1 MFSQIFIERPKLAI
15 VISVV
20 TVIAGLLCLFQA
32 PIAEYPEI
40 APPTVMVMAS
50 YTGAS
55 SQELS
60 DTVATVIE
68 EQCNGLENLLYFSS
82 TCSNTGLYLLEITF
96 APGSNTDINLVN
108 VQNAVRKADPLLPD
122 VVKRNGVR
130 QFKRN
135 GDILAFYNF
144 STDGSVMSLTELSN
158 FIRTNVRDP
167 LSRIPGISEVS
178 IMGERNYSMRI
189 WLDTQKMAAQGIS
202 NSDVSA
208 AIQSQ
213 NLQAAAGS
221 IGSEGSSDY
230 LQIKVTTLGRLN
242 ETEQFENI
250 IVRSK
255 ENGEL
260 VKIRDIGRV
269 ELGAESYSNGSRFN
283 GEESIGVMIYR
294 NSDANALEV
303 VASANALLQELKE
316 TQFPQGVDYQ
326 IGYDPT
332 EYIRITM
339 KEIFETLVLT
349 LILVIAITYLF
360 LQDWRATLVPAL
372 TIPVS
377 LIGTFIFLIP
387 LGFSINLLT
396 MFGLIL
402 VIGSLVDD
410 AIVVTENCMRLIEEE
425 GLSPKE
431 AASKSMK
438 QITGAVIAT
447 TLVIVA
453 IYVPVGFYGGMV
465 GTIYLQFSVT
475 MCISLCLSTINA
487 LTLSPALCALLLRKP
502 KQRKIFSLFNKFLS
516 GSCSGYMK
524 ISRFMVRYT
533 IIAIVI
539 FIGVIFM
546 NYHYLKTIPS
556 SFIPSEDK
564 GAIMG
569 MVELR
574 PGATLKETND
584 TLKKVEARLAAIPGV
599 KNCID
604 VYGYSFTS
612 GAGENCGTFIMTLD
626 DWKDRKTPETS
637 IDEIQKAMQMV
648 AASVP
653 EARINFFQPPA
664 IMGLGV
670 TGGVTFML
678 QANAGQ
684 TPLELYNTMNKMLIK
699 LNSMRG
705 KVRMA
710 FGNFETGTPELF
722 VDIDREKAEVLGVPL
737 KNIFATLGGNIASEY
752 VNDFTLNGYS
762 FKVKLQGAIN
772 RYYTFNIVPK
782 NGMQLPEDILKEAFN
797 SIEGVKVAD
806 IRKAD
811 NGHILLEVISSED
824 IMAENM
830 SKIKDLQLI
839 YGVGE
844 RYKLGD
850 IAADISGSYGGFAQ
864 NASRADANELL
875 QLLVPSKRGAMIPM
889 SSFATVRRT
898 SGSRTLTRFNQLL
911 SAKITVQAEPGV
923 SSNTIMKDI
932 ENIMQEKEFK
942 NGYQISWVDMSYQER
957 GNEGRIVQLLVLA
970 LIFGYLFLVGQYES
984 WTIPISVILSF
995 FFAMLGG
1002 FIGMK
1007 YSGLDFSIY
1016 AQLGIVMLIG
1026 LACKNAILMVEFS
1039 KQEREAGKS
1048 VEEAAQNGFSHRYR
1062 AVLMTAWSFVIGVFP
1077 MVIATGAGAGSR
1089 RAIGITT
1096 FYGMLLSTI
1105 IGIVFIPPLY
1115 AFFQRSREKIY
1126 AWFNRD
1132 KK

>member
-1 MFSQIFIERPKLAI
+1 M
-15 VISVV
+15 VISIV
-20 TVIAGLLCLFQA
+20 TVIAGSLCLFQA

-40 APPTVMVMAS
+40 APPTIMVMAN

-55 SQELS
+55 SQEVA

-82 TCSNTGLYLLEITF
+82 TSSNNGMYLLEITF
-96 APGSNTDINLVN
+96 ESGSDTDINLVN
-108 VQNAVRKADPLLPD
+108 VQNAVKRAEPLLPD

-130 QFKRN
+130 QFKRS

-144 STDGSVMSLTELSN
+144 STKDVNQYSLEKLSN

-167 LSRIPGISEVS
+167 LSRVPGISEVS

-189 WLDTQKMAAQGIS
+189 WLDTKKMAGLGIS
-202 NSDVSA
+202 TADVSNA
-208 AIQSQ
+208 VKAQ
-213 NLQAAAGS
+213 NVQAAAGS
-221 IGSEGSSDY
+221 IGTEGSSEY
-230 LQIKVTTLGRLN
+230 LQLKLTTLGRLDSVD
-242 ETEQFENI
+242 EFENI

-255 ENGEL
+255 ENGEQ
-260 VKIRDIGRV
+260 VKLKDIARV
-269 ELGAESYSNGSRFN
+269 ELGAESYTNGSQFN
-283 GEESIGVMIYR
+283 NSDSIGLIIYR

-303 VASANALLQELKE
+303 VDAANELLGELKK
-316 TQFPQGVDYQ
+316 QFPKGKDGEVLIDYQ

-339 KEIFETLVLT
+339 IEIFETLILT
-349 LILVIAITYLF
+349 LILVVAITYLF
-360 LQDWRATLVPAL
+360 LQDWRATLVPTL

-410 AIVVTENCMRLIEEE
+410 AIVVTENCMRIIEEE

-453 IYVPVGFYGGMV
+453 IYAPVGFYGGMV

-475 MCISLCLSTINA
+475 MCISLCLSTVNA

-502 KQRKIFSLFNKFLS
+502 KENRVFRGFNKLLA
-516 GSCSGYMK
+516 GSCSGYLK
-524 ISRFMVRYT
+524 LSQFMVRRT

-539 FIGVIFM
+539 FGAVIAF
-546 NYHYLKTIPS
+546 NCYYLKTIPS
-556 SFIPSEDK
+556 SFIPAEDK
-564 GAIMG
+564 GAVMG

-574 PGATLKETND
+574 PGATLTETRN
-584 TLKKVEARLAAIPGV
+584 TLVEVDKKLKDIPGV
-599 KNCID
+599 KNRIGI
-604 VYGYSFTS
+604 YGYSFTS
-612 GAGENCGTFIMTLD
+612 GAGENVGTFIVTLD
-626 DWKDRKTPETS
+626 DWEDRGTPETQ
-637 IDEIQKAMQMV
+637 IDAIQGKMQQVTAEI
-648 AASVP
+648 S

-678 QANAGQ
+678 QATAGQ
-684 TPLELYNTMNKMLIK
+684 TPDELQMAMNMMLMK
-699 LNSMRG
+699 LNARKDIVM
-705 KVRMA
+705 MA
-710 FGNFETGTPELF
+710 FGNFETGTPELYLD
-722 VDIDREKAEVLGVPL
+722 VDFDKAEALGVS
-737 KNIFATLGGNIASEY
+737 KSQIFNVLAGNVASEY
-752 VNDFTLNGYS
+752 INDFNLHGYS
-762 FKVKLQGAIN
+762 FKVK
-772 RYYTFNIVPK
+772 
-782 NGMQLPEDILKEAFN
+782 MQ
-797 SIEGVKVAD
+797 
-806 IRKAD
+806 
-811 NGHILLEVISSED
+811 SEN
-824 IMAENM
+824 AE
-830 SKIKDLQLI
+830 
-839 YGVGE
+839 
-844 RYKLGD
+844 
-850 IAADISGSYGGFAQ
+850 
-864 NASRADANELL
+864 RANTDELL
-875 QLLVPSKRGAMIPM
+875 QLQVKSSRGAMVELGAF
-889 SSFATVRRT
+889 STFRRQA
-898 SGSRTLTRFNQLL
+898 GSRSLTRFNQLL
-911 SAKITVQAEPGV
+911 SAKITVQAQPGV
-923 SSNTIMKDI
+923 SSQIVMKEIEKIMT
-932 ENIMQEKEFK
+932 EKEFAS
-942 NGYQISWVDMSYQER
+942 YQVSWTDMSYQER
-957 GNEGRIVQLLVLA
+957 GNEGRIIQLLILA
-970 LIFGYLFLVGQYES
+970 LVFGYLFLVGQYES
-984 WTIPISVILSF
+984 WTIPITVVLSF

-1002 FIGMK
+1002 FMGMK

-1039 KQEREAGKS
+1039 KQERESGKS
-1048 VEEAAQNGFSHRYR
+1048 VEDAAQNGFRHRYR

-1115 AFFQRSREKIY
+1115 AFFQRAREKVY
-1126 AWFNRD
+1126 ALFG
-1132 KK
+1132 KKQDDLPKKDGDNKENSETEKGE

>member
-1 MFSQIFIERPKLAI
+1 M
-15 VISVV
+15 VISIV
-20 TVIAGLLCLFQA
+20 TVIAGCLCLFQA

-40 APPTVMVMAS
+40 APPTIMVMAN

-55 SQELS
+55 SQEVA

-82 TCSNTGLYLLEITF
+82 TCSNNGMYLLEITF
-96 APGSNTDINLVN
+96 ESGSNTDINLVN
-108 VQNAVRKADPLLPD
+108 VQNAVKRAEPLLPD

-130 QFKRN
+130 QFKRS

-144 STDGSVMSLTELSN
+144 STTDEEKYPLTKLSN

-167 LSRIPGISEVS
+167 LSRVPGISEVS

-189 WLDTQKMAAQGIS
+189 WLDSKQMAAKGIS
-202 NSDVSA
+202 SDDVGNA
-208 AIQSQ
+208 VRAQ
-213 NLQAAAGS
+213 NIQAAAGS
-221 IGSEGSSDY
+221 IGTEGSSDF
-230 LQIKVTTLGRLN
+230 LQLKLTTLGRLN
-242 ETEQFENI
+242 SVEEFENI

-255 ENGEL
+255 ENGEQIKL
-260 VKIRDIGRV
+260 KDIARI
-269 ELGAESYSNGSRFN
+269 ELGAESYTNGSRFN
-283 GEESIGVMIYR
+283 GENSIGMIIYR

-303 VASANALLQELKE
+303 VAAANELLEELKKQFPKDEDGNALI
-316 TQFPQGVDYQ
+316 DYQ

-339 KEIFETLVLT
+339 IEIFETLLLT
-349 LILVIAITYLF
+349 LVLVVAITYLF
-360 LQDWRATLVPAL
+360 LQDWRATLVPTL

-410 AIVVTENCMRLIEEE
+410 AIVVTENCMRIIEEE

-502 KQRKIFSLFNKFLS
+502 KENRVFRGFNKLLA

-524 ISRFMVRYT
+524 ISQFMVRRT
-533 IIAIVI
+533 IIALVI
-539 FIGVIFM
+539 FGAVIFF
-546 NYHYLKTIPS
+546 NYYYLKNIPN
-556 SFIPSEDK
+556 SFIPAEDK
-564 GAIMG
+564 GAVMG

-574 PGATLKETND
+574 PGATLAETNKA
-584 TLKKVEARLAAIPGV
+584 LKATEEELKDIPGV
-599 KNCID
+599 KNLISI
-604 VYGYSFTS
+604 YGYSFTS
-612 GAGENCGTFIMTLD
+612 GAGENVGTFIVTLD
-626 DWKDRKTPETS
+626 DWEERNTPETQ
-637 IDEIQKAMQMV
+637 INAIQGKMQQV
-648 AASVP
+648 AADVP

-678 QANAGQ
+678 QATAGQ
-684 TPLELYNTMNKMLIK
+684 SADELQQAMNLLLMK
-699 LNSMRG
+699 LNAKKDM
-705 KVRMA
+705 VMMA
-710 FGNFETGTPELF
+710 FGNFETGTPELYLD
-722 VDIDREKAEVLGVPL
+722 VDFDKAETLGVS
-737 KNIFATLGGNIASEY
+737 KSQIFSALAGNVASEY
-752 VNDFTLNGYS
+752 INDFNLHGYS
-762 FKVKLQGAIN
+762 FKVK
-772 RYYTFNIVPK
+772 
-782 NGMQLPEDILKEAFN
+782 MQAEDAERA
-797 SIEGVKVAD
+797 SAD
-806 IRKAD
+806 
-811 NGHILLEVISSED
+811 
-824 IMAENM
+824 
-830 SKIKDLQLI
+830 
-839 YGVGE
+839 
-844 RYKLGD
+844 
-850 IAADISGSYGGFAQ
+850 
-864 NASRADANELL
+864 ELL
-875 QLLVPSKRGAMIPM
+875 QLQVKSNRGAMVELGTFSTI
-889 SSFATVRRT
+889 RRQAGAR
-898 SGSRTLTRFNQLL
+898 SLTRFNQLL
-911 SAKITVQAEPGV
+911 SAKITVQALPGV
-923 SSNTIMKDI
+923 SSQVVMKEI
-932 ENIMQEKEFK
+932 ENIMTEKEFEK
-942 NGYQISWVDMSYQER
+942 YQISWTDMSYQER
-957 GNEGRIVQLLVLA
+957 GNEGRIVQLLILA
-970 LIFGYLFLVGQYES
+970 LVFGYLFLVGQYES
-984 WTIPISVILSF
+984 WTIPITVVLSF

-1002 FIGMK
+1002 FLGMR

-1039 KQEREAGKS
+1039 KQERESGKS
-1048 VEEAAQNGFSHRYR
+1048 VEEAAQNGFRHRYR

-1115 AFFQRSREKIY
+1115 AFFQRSREKVY
-1126 AWFNRD
+1126 SLLGKHGSKALENKASEEESD
-1132 KK
+1132 DAVQNEKDSEKGE

>member
-1 MFSQIFIERPKLAI
+1 MFSQIFIERPKLAM
-15 VISVV
+15 VISIV
-20 TVIAGLLCLFQA
+20 TVIAGLLCLTKA

-40 APPTVMVMAS
+40 APPTIMVMAN
-50 YTGAS
+50 YPGAS
-55 SQELS
+55 SQELA

-68 EQCNGLENLLYFSS
+68 EQCNGLEKLLYFSS
-82 TCSNTGLYLLEITF
+82 TCSNSGLYLLEITF
-96 APGSNTDINLVN
+96 ESGSNTDINLVN
-108 VQNAVRKADPLLPD
+108 VQNAVKRAEPLLPEI
-122 VVKRNGVR
+122 VKRNGVR
-130 QFKRN
+130 QFKRS
-135 GDILAFYNF
+135 GDILTLYNF
-144 STDGSVMSLTELSN
+144 TTDGSEMSLTELSN

-167 LSRIPGISEVS
+167 LSRVPGISEVS
-178 IMGERNYSMRI
+178 IMGERNYSMRL
-189 WLDTQKMAAQGIS
+189 WLDTAKMANLGIS
-202 NSDVSA
+202 TSEVSA
-208 AIQSQ
+208 AVQSQ
-213 NLQAAAGS
+213 NVQAAAGS
-221 IGSEGSSDY
+221 IGSEGSSNY
-230 LQIKVTTLGRLN
+230 IQMKLTTLGRLN
-242 ETEQFENI
+242 TVEQFENI
-250 IVRSK
+250 VVRAK
-255 ENGEL
+255 ENGAQ
-260 VKIRDIGRV
+260 VRIKDIARV
-269 ELGAESYSNGSRFN
+269 ELGAETLSNGSRFN
-283 GEESIGVMIYR
+283 GKDAISLMIYR

-303 VASANALLQELKE
+303 VEKANALLQELKA
-316 TQFPQGVDYQ
+316 TQFPKGVDYE

-339 KEIFETLVLT
+339 KEITETLILT
-349 LILVIAITYLF
+349 LILVVAITYLF
-360 LQDWRATLVPAL
+360 LQDWRATLVPAI

-410 AIVVTENCMRLIEEE
+410 AIVVTENCMSLIENE

-502 KQRKIFSLFNKFLS
+502 KANKVFSLFNKFLS
-516 GSCSGYMK
+516 GSCKGYMK

-539 FIGVIFM
+539 FAGVIYM

-556 SFIPSEDK
+556 SFIPAEDK
-564 GAIMG
+564 GAVMG

-574 PGATLKETND
+574 PGATLAETNEV
-584 TLKKVEARLAAIPGV
+584 LRLVEKSMKQIPGIE
-599 KNCID
+599 NSISI
-604 VYGYSFTS
+604 YGYSFTS
-612 GAGENCGTFIMTLD
+612 GAGENAGTFIVTLD
-626 DWKDRKTPETS
+626 DWKKRTTPETQ
-637 IDEIQKAMQMV
+637 INAIQGQLQKI
-648 AASVP
+648 AATIP

-684 TPLELYNTMNKMLIK
+684 SSQELYNAMNKMLMR
-699 LNSMRG
+699 LNSLPDVM
-705 KVRMA
+705 MA

-722 VDIDREKAEVLGVPL
+722 LDIDREKAEALDVPVSR
-737 KNIFATLGGNIASEY
+737 IFAVLQGNVASDY
-752 VNDFTLNGYS
+752 INDFNLHGYS
-762 FKVKLQGAIN
+762 FKVK
-772 RYYTFNIVPK
+772 
-782 NGMQLPEDILKEAFN
+782 MQ
-797 SIEGVKVAD
+797 
-806 IRKAD
+806 
-811 NGHILLEVISSED
+811 SENQ
-824 IMAENM
+824 E
-830 SKIKDLQLI
+830 
-839 YGVGE
+839 
-844 RYKLGD
+844 
-850 IAADISGSYGGFAQ
+850 
-864 NASRADANELL
+864 RADANELL
-875 QLLVPSKRGAMIPM
+875 QLMVQSDRGAMVPL
-889 SSFATVRRT
+889 SSLATLRRT
-898 SGSRTLTRFNQLL
+898 SGSKTLTRFNQLM
-911 SAKITVQAEPGV
+911 SAKITVQGNPGV
-923 SSNTIMKDI
+923 SSQTIMKEI
-932 ENIMQEKEFK
+932 EKIMKEDFPR
-942 NGYQISWVDMSYQER
+942 GYQISWTDMSYQER
-957 GNEGRIVQLLVLA
+957 GNEGRIVRLLILA
-970 LIFGYLFLVGQYES
+970 LVFGYLFLVAQYES
-984 WTIPISVILSF
+984 WTIPISVVLSF
-995 FFAMLGG
+995 FFAMVGG

-1048 VEEAAQNGFSHRYR
+1048 VEEAAQSGFSHRYR

-1115 AFFQRSREKIY
+1115 AFFQRGRETVY
-1126 AWFNRD
+1126 GWFDRRKKADAGD
-1132 KK
+1132 KEE

>member
-1 MFSQIFIERPKLAI
+1 MFSQIFIERPKLAM
-15 VISVV
+15 VISIV

-40 APPTVMVMAS
+40 APPTIMVMAN

-55 SQELS
+55 SQELA

-68 EQCNGLENLLYFSS
+68 EQCNGLEDLLYFNSS
-82 TCSNTGLYLLEITF
+82 CSNTGMYLLEITF
-96 APGSNTDINLVN
+96 ESGSDTDINLVN
-108 VQNAVRKADPLLPD
+108 VQNAVKRAEPLLPEI
-122 VVKRNGVR
+122 VKRNGVR
-130 QFKRN
+130 QFKRS
-135 GDILAFYNF
+135 GDILALYNF
-144 STDGSVMSLTELSN
+144 TTDGSEMTLTELSN

-167 LSRIPGISEVS
+167 LSRVPGVSEVS
-178 IMGERNYSMRI
+178 IMGERNYSMRL
-189 WLDTQKMAAQGIS
+189 WLDTAKMANLGIAT
-202 NSDVSA
+202 SDVSA
-208 AIQSQ
+208 AVQAQ
-213 NLQAAAGS
+213 NVQAAAGS
-221 IGSEGSSDY
+221 IGSEGSSDFIQMK
-230 LQIKVTTLGRLN
+230 LSTLGRLHT
-242 ETEQFENI
+242 TEQFENI
-250 IVRSK
+250 VVRSK
-255 ENGEL
+255 ANGEQ
-260 VKIRDIGRV
+260 VKIKDIARV

-283 GEESIGVMIYR
+283 GVDAISLLIYR

-303 VASANALLQELKE
+303 VKKTNALLEELKAS
-316 TQFPQGVDYQ
+316 QFPKGVDYH

-339 KEIFETLVLT
+339 AEIFETLILT
-349 LILVIAITYLF
+349 LILVVAITYLF
-360 LQDWRATLVPAL
+360 LQDWRATLVPAI

-410 AIVVTENCMRLIEEE
+410 AIVVTENCMRIIEEE

-431 AASKSMK
+431 AARKSMK

-475 MCISLCLSTINA
+475 MCISLCLSTVNA
-487 LTLSPALCALLLRKP
+487 LTLSPALCSLLLRKP
-502 KQRKIFSLFNKFLS
+502 KVNKVFWAFNKFLS
-516 GSCSGYMK
+516 GSCNGYMR

-539 FIGVIFM
+539 FAGVLYM
-546 NYHYLKTIPS
+546 NYHYLKTIPA
-556 SFIPSEDK
+556 SFIPGEDK
-564 GAIMG
+564 GAVMG

-574 PGATLKETND
+574 PGATLAETNAV
-584 TLKKVEARLAAIPGV
+584 LKQVEEKVKDIPGIE
-599 KNCID
+599 NSISI
-604 VYGYSFTS
+604 YGYSFTS
-612 GAGENCGTFIMTLD
+612 GAGENAGTFIITLD
-626 DWKDRKTPETS
+626 DWEKRQTPDTD
-637 IDEIQKAMQMV
+637 INVIQSKLQQISATI
-648 AASVP
+648 P

-684 TPLELYNTMNKMLIK
+684 SPQELYMAMNKMLMR
-699 LNSMRG
+699 LNSLPD
-705 KVRMA
+705 VLMA

-722 VDIDREKAEVLGVPL
+722 LDIDREKAEALGVPV
-737 KNIFATLGGNIASEY
+737 NRIFSVLAGNVASDY
-752 VNDFTLNGYS
+752 INDFNLYGYS
-762 FKVKLQGAIN
+762 FKVK
-772 RYYTFNIVPK
+772 
-782 NGMQLPEDILKEAFN
+782 MQ
-797 SIEGVKVAD
+797 
-806 IRKAD
+806 
-811 NGHILLEVISSED
+811 SED
-824 IMAENM
+824 N
-830 SKIKDLQLI
+830 
-839 YGVGE
+839 E
-844 RYKLGD
+844 R
-850 IAADISGSYGGFAQ
+850 A
-864 NASRADANELL
+864 NANELL
-875 QLLVPSKRGAMIPM
+875 QLMVQSNRGAMVPL
-889 SSFATVRRT
+889 SSFASLRRT

-911 SAKITVQAEPGV
+911 SAKITVQAKPGI
-923 SSNTIMKDI
+923 SSQTVMKEIEKIMK
-932 ENIMQEKEFK
+932 EEFPR
-942 NGYQISWVDMSYQER
+942 GYQISWTDMSYQER
-957 GNEGRIVQLLVLA
+957 GNEGRIVQLLILA

-984 WTIPISVILSF
+984 WTIPISVVLSF

-1002 FIGMK
+1002 FWGMK

-1039 KQEREAGKS
+1039 KQERESGKS
-1048 VEEAAQNGFSHRYR
+1048 VEEAAQNGFSFRYR

-1105 IGIVFIPPLY
+1105 IGIVFIPALY
-1115 AFFQRSREKIY
+1115 AFFQRARERVY
-1126 AWFNRD
+1126 AWMDRN
-1132 KK
+1132 KKDEK

>member
-1 MFSQIFIERPKLAI
+1 MFSQIFIDRPKLAM
-15 VISVV
+15 VISIV
-20 TVIAGLLCLFQA
+20 TVIAGLLCVFQA
-32 PIAEYPEI
+32 PVAEYPEI
-40 APPTVMVMAS
+40 APPTIMVMAN

-55 SQELS
+55 SQEVS

-68 EQCNGLENLLYFSS
+68 EQCNGLEGLLYYNSS
-82 TCSNTGLYLLEITF
+82 CSNNGMYLLEITF
-96 APGSNTDINLVN
+96 ESGSNTDINLVN
-108 VQNAVRKADPLLPD
+108 VQNAVKRAEPLLPD

-130 QFKRN
+130 QFKRS

-144 STDGSVMSLTELSN
+144 STDGSVLSLTELSN

-167 LSRIPGISEVS
+167 LSRVPGISEVS

-189 WLDTQKMAAQGIS
+189 WLDTKKMSGLGIAT
-202 NSDVSA
+202 SDVSKA
-208 AIQSQ
+208 VSSQ
-213 NLQAAAGS
+213 NVQAAAGS
-221 IGSEGSSDY
+221 IGTEGSSDFIQ
-230 LQIKVTTLGRLN
+230 LKLTTLGRLN
-242 ETEQFENI
+242 KVEEFENI

-255 ENGEL
+255 ENGEQ
-260 VKIRDIGRV
+260 VKLKDIARI
-269 ELGAESYSNGSRFN
+269 ELGSESYTNGSRFN
-283 GEESIGVMIYR
+283 NVDSIGLIIYR
-294 NSDANALEV
+294 NTDANALEV
-303 VASANALLQELKE
+303 VAKANALLKELKA
-316 TQFPQGVDYQ
+316 TQFPKGVDYQ

-339 KEIFETLVLT
+339 KEIFETLILT
-349 LILVIAITYLF
+349 LVLVVAITYLF
-360 LQDWRATLVPAL
+360 LQDWRATLVPTL

-410 AIVVTENCMRLIEEE
+410 AIVVTENCMKIIEEE

-431 AASKSMK
+431 AAKKSMK

-502 KQRKIFSLFNKFLS
+502 KENIVFRGFNKFLS
-516 GSCSGYMK
+516 GSCKGYMK
-524 ISRFMVRYT
+524 ISHFMVRYT
-533 IIAIVI
+533 VIALVI
-539 FIGVIFM
+539 FAGVIYM
-546 NYHYLKTIPS
+546 NYFYLKNIPS

-574 PGATLKETND
+574 PGATLAETNRILMGVD
-584 TLKKVEARLAAIPGV
+584 EQLKNIPGV
-599 KNCID
+599 KDRMSI
-604 VYGYSFTS
+604 YGYSFTS
-612 GAGENCGTFIMTLD
+612 GAGENVGTFIITLD
-626 DWKDRKTPETS
+626 DWKDRTTPETS
-637 IDEIQKAMQMV
+637 IDEIQKNAQKI
-648 AASVP
+648 AFAVP
-653 EARINFFQPPA
+653 EARINFFKPPA

-678 QANAGQ
+678 QATAGQ
-684 TPLELYNTMNKMLIK
+684 SPAELQNAMNMMLMK
-699 LNSMRG
+699 LNSMPD
-705 KVRMA
+705 VQMA
-710 FGNFETGTPELF
+710 FGSFETGTPELYLD
-722 VDIDREKAEVLGVPL
+722 VDFEKAEALGVT
-737 KNIFATLGGNIASEY
+737 KNQVFNVLAGNVASEY
-752 VNDFTLNGYS
+752 INDFNLLGYS
-762 FKVKLQGAIN
+762 FKVK
-772 RYYTFNIVPK
+772 
-782 NGMQLPEDILKEAFN
+782 MQAEDNE
-797 SIEGVKVAD
+797 
-806 IRKAD
+806 
-811 NGHILLEVISSED
+811 
-824 IMAENM
+824 
-830 SKIKDLQLI
+830 
-839 YGVGE
+839 
-844 RYKLGD
+844 
-850 IAADISGSYGGFAQ
+850 
-864 NASRADANELL
+864 RADANELL
-875 QLLVPSKRGAMIPM
+875 QLQVKSNRGAMVELGAF
-889 SSFATVRRT
+889 STLRRQ
-898 SGSRTLTRFNQLL
+898 SGSRSLTRFNQLL
-911 SAKITVQAEPGV
+911 SAKITVQAKPGV
-923 SSNTIMKDI
+923 SSNVVMKEI
-932 ENIMQEKEFK
+932 EKLMETAEFK
-942 NGYQISWVDMSYQER
+942 NGYQISWTDMSYQER
-957 GNEGRIVQLLVLA
+957 GNEGRIVQLLILA
-970 LIFGYLFLVGQYES
+970 LVFGYLFLVGQYES
-984 WTIPISVILSF
+984 WTIPISVVLSF

-1039 KQEREAGKS
+1039 KQERESGKS

-1077 MVIATGAGAGSR
+1077 MVIATGAGAASR

-1115 AFFQRSREKIY
+1115 AFFQRSRERVYGWLK
-1126 AWFNRD
+1126 RGKHD
-1132 KK
+1132 SE

>member
-1 MFSQIFIERPKLAI
+1 MFSQIFIDRPRLAM
-15 VISVV
+15 VISIV
-20 TVIAGLLCLFQA
+20 TVIAGLLCLSKA

-40 APPTVMVMAS
+40 APPTIMVMAT

-60 DTVATVIE
+60 ETVATVIE
-68 EQCNGLENLLYFSS
+68 EQCNGLENLLYYSS

-96 APGSNTDINLVN
+96 ESGSNTDINLVN
-108 VQNAVRKADPLLPD
+108 VQNAVKRAEPLLPD

-130 QFKRN
+130 QFKRS

-144 STDGSVMSLTELSN
+144 STDGSTLSLTELSN

-167 LSRIPGISEVS
+167 LSRVPGISEVS
-178 IMGERNYSMRI
+178 IMGERNYSMRL
-189 WLDTQKMAAQGIS
+189 WLDTAKMANLGIPIS
-202 NSDVSA
+202 EVSA
-208 AIQSQ
+208 AIKSQ
-213 NLQAAAGS
+213 NVQAAAGA

-230 LQIKVTTLGRLN
+230 IQLKLTTLGRLN
-242 ETEQFENI
+242 STEQFENI
-250 IVRSK
+250 VVRAK
-255 ENGEL
+255 ENGEQ
-260 VKIRDIGRV
+260 VKIKDIARV

-283 GEESIGVMIYR
+283 GQDSIGVMIYR

-303 VASANALLQELKE
+303 VEKANALLEELKA
-316 TQFPQGVDYQ
+316 TQFPEGVDYQ

-339 KEIFETLVLT
+339 IEIFETLLLT
-349 LILVIAITYLF
+349 LLLVVAITYIF
-360 LQDWRATLVPAL
+360 LQDWRATLVPTL

-431 AASKSMK
+431 AASKCMK

-475 MCISLCLSTINA
+475 MCISLCLSTVNA

-502 KQRKIFSLFNKFLS
+502 KAHKVFGLFNKCLN
-516 GSCSGYMK
+516 GSCAGYMK

-533 IIAIVI
+533 VIAIVI
-539 FIGVIFM
+539 FAGVIYM
-546 NYHYLKTIPS
+546 NYHYLKTIPT

-574 PGATLKETND
+574 PGATLAETNAV
-584 TLKKVEARLAAIPGV
+584 LKQVENNVKNIPGV
-599 KNCID
+599 KNCISI
-604 VYGYSFTS
+604 YGYSFTS
-612 GAGENCGTFIMTLD
+612 GAGENAGTLIVTLD
-626 DWKDRKTPETS
+626 DWENRQTPETQ
-637 IDEIQKAMQMV
+637 INAIQGKMMELTAGI
-648 AASVP
+648 P

-684 TPLELYNTMNKMLIK
+684 SPAELHQAMSKMLMR
-699 LNSMRG
+699 LNTQY
-705 KVRMA
+705 KDKILMA
-710 FGNFETGTPELF
+710 FGSFETGTPELF
-722 VDIDREKAEVLGVPL
+722 IDIDREKAEALGVPVSR
-737 KNIFATLGGNIASEY
+737 IFEVLAGNVASDY
-752 VNDFTLNGYS
+752 VNDFNLMGYS
-762 FKVKLQGAIN
+762 FKVKLQA
-772 RYYTFNIVPK
+772 
-782 NGMQLPEDILKEAFN
+782 EE
-797 SIEGVKVAD
+797 
-806 IRKAD
+806 
-811 NGHILLEVISSED
+811 SE
-824 IMAENM
+824 
-830 SKIKDLQLI
+830 
-839 YGVGE
+839 
-844 RYKLGD
+844 
-850 IAADISGSYGGFAQ
+850 
-864 NASRADANELL
+864 RADANELL
-875 QLLVPSKRGAMIPM
+875 QLMVQSNRGAMVPL
-889 SSFATVRRT
+889 SSFATLRRT
-898 SGSRTLTRFNQLL
+898 AGSRSLTRFNQLL
-911 SAKITVQAEPGV
+911 SAKITVQAKPGV
-923 SSNTIMKDI
+923 SSNEVMKEI
-932 ENIMQEKEFK
+932 ENIMKEDFPR
-942 NGYQISWVDMSYQER
+942 GYQISWTDMSYQER
-957 GNEGRIVQLLVLA
+957 GNEGRIVQLLILA
-970 LIFGYLFLVGQYES
+970 LVFGYLFLVGQYES
-984 WTIPISVILSF
+984 WTIPISVVLSF

-1039 KQEREAGKS
+1039 KQEREDGKS

-1115 AFFQRSREKIY
+1115 AFFQRSRERVY
-1126 AWFNRD
+1126 SWFDRN
-1132 KK
+1132 KKPKE

>member
-1 MFSQIFIERPKLAI
+1 MFSQIFIDRPKLAM
-15 VISVV
+15 VISIV
-20 TVIAGLLCLFQA
+20 TVIAGTLCLFQA

-40 APPTVMVMAS
+40 APPTIMVMAN

-82 TCSNTGLYLLEITF
+82 SCSNTGMYLLEITF
-96 APGSNTDINLVN
+96 ESGSDTDINLVN
-108 VQNAVRKADPLLPD
+108 VQNAVKRAEPLLPD

-130 QFKRN
+130 QFKRS
-135 GDILAFYNF
+135 GDILALYNF
-144 STDGSVMSLTELSN
+144 TTDGSKLSLTQLSN

-189 WLDTQKMAAQGIS
+189 WLDTKKMSGMGIS
-202 NSDVSA
+202 TDDVA
-208 AIQSQ
+208 NAVRAQ
-213 NLQAAAGS
+213 NVQAAAGS
-221 IGSEGSSDY
+221 IGTEGSSDY
-230 LQIKVTTLGRLN
+230 LQLKITTLGRLN
-242 ETEQFENI
+242 TEDQFGNI
-250 IVRSK
+250 VIRSK
-255 ENGEL
+255 ENGEQ
-260 VKIRDIGRV
+260 VKLKDIARI

-283 GEESIGVMIYR
+283 GTDAISLMIYR

-303 VASANALLQELKE
+303 VEKANALLEELKA
-316 TQFPQGVDYQ
+316 TQFPEGVNYD

-339 KEIFETLVLT
+339 AEIFETLILT
-349 LILVIAITYLF
+349 LVLVVAITYLF
-360 LQDWRATLVPAL
+360 LQDWRATLVPTL

-447 TLVIVA
+447 TLVILA
-453 IYVPVGFYGGMV
+453 IYIPVGFYGGMV

-475 MCISLCLSTINA
+475 MCIALCLSTVNA

-502 KQRKIFSLFNKFLS
+502 KANKVFWAFNKFLS
-516 GSCSGYMK
+516 GSCAGYMK

-539 FIGVIFM
+539 FAAVIYM
-546 NYHYLKTIPS
+546 NYHYLKTIPN
-556 SFIPSEDK
+556 SFIPAEDK
-564 GAIMG
+564 GAVMG

-574 PGATLKETND
+574 PGATLAETNAV
-584 TLKKVEARLAAIPGV
+584 LRQVESKIKDVPGV
-599 KNCID
+599 KNSISI
-604 VYGYSFTS
+604 YGYSFTS
-612 GAGENCGTFIMTLD
+612 GAGENAGTFIVTLD
-626 DWKDRKTPETS
+626 DWADRTTPETQ
-637 IDEIQKAMQMV
+637 INAIQGALQKI
-648 AASVP
+648 AAGIP

-684 TPLELYNTMNKMLIK
+684 TPTELYNAMNKMLMR
-699 LNSMRG
+699 LNSMPD
-705 KVRMA
+705 KVLMA
-710 FGNFETGTPELF
+710 FGNFETGTPEMYL
-722 VDIDREKAEVLGVPL
+722 DIDFEKAEVLGIT
-737 KNIFATLGGNIASEY
+737 KSQIFAVLGGNVASEY
-752 VNDFTLNGYS
+752 INDFNLHGYS
-762 FKVKLQGAIN
+762 FKVK
-772 RYYTFNIVPK
+772 
-782 NGMQLPEDILKEAFN
+782 MQ
-797 SIEGVKVAD
+797 
-806 IRKAD
+806 
-811 NGHILLEVISSED
+811 SED
-824 IMAENM
+824 E
-830 SKIKDLQLI
+830 
-839 YGVGE
+839 E
-844 RYKLGD
+844 RKNVD
-850 IAADISGSYGGFAQ
+850 
-864 NASRADANELL
+864 ELL
-875 QLLVPSKRGAMIPM
+875 QLEVKNNKGKMVPFT
-889 SSFATVRRT
+889 SFATLRRT
-898 SGSRTLTRFNQLL
+898 SGSRSLTRFNQLL
-911 SAKITVQAEPGV
+911 SAKITVQGQPGV
-923 SSNTIMKDI
+923 SSQTIMKDI
-932 ENIMQEKEFK
+932 EKIMQEDFPR
-942 NGYQISWVDMSYQER
+942 GYQISWTDMSYQER
-957 GNEGRIVQLLVLA
+957 GNEGRIVQLLILA
-970 LIFGYLFLVGQYES
+970 LVFGYLFLVGQYES
-984 WTIPISVILSF
+984 WTIPISVVLSF

-1048 VEEAAQNGFSHRYR
+1048 VEESAQNGFSHRYR

-1089 RAIGITT
+1089 QAIGITT
-1096 FYGMLLSTI
+1096 FYGMLLSTV

-1115 AFFQRSREKIY
+1115 AFFQRGRETVY
-1126 AWFNRD
+1126 GWFGRNKKSPETED

>member
-1 MFSQIFIERPKLAI
+1 MFSQIFIDRPKLAMVVSI
-15 VISVV
+15 V
-20 TVIAGLLCLFQA
+20 TVIAGSLCLFNA

-40 APPTVMVMAS
+40 APPTIMVMAN

-55 SQELS
+55 SQEVA

-68 EQCNGLENLLYFSS
+68 EQCNGLEGLLYFSS
-82 TCSNTGLYLLEITF
+82 TCSNNGMYMLEITF
-96 APGSNTDINLVN
+96 ESGSDTDINLVN
-108 VQNAVRKADPLLPD
+108 VQNAVKRAEPLLPD

-130 QFKRN
+130 QFKRS
-135 GDILAFYNF
+135 GDILALYNF
-144 STDGSVMSLTELSN
+144 TTDGSVLSLTELSN

-167 LSRIPGISEVS
+167 LSRVPGISEVS

-189 WLDTQKMAAQGIS
+189 WLDTRKMAGLGIS
-202 NSDVSA
+202 TADVSN
-208 AIQSQ
+208 AIQAQ
-213 NLQAAAGS
+213 NVQAAAGS
-221 IGSEGSSDY
+221 IGTEGSSEY
-230 LQIKVTTLGRLN
+230 IQFKLTTLGRLHTV
-242 ETEQFENI
+242 EEFENI
-250 IVRSK
+250 IVLSK
-255 ENGEL
+255 ENGEQ
-260 VKIRDIGRV
+260 VKLKDIARV
-269 ELGAESYSNGSRFN
+269 ELGAESYTNGSRFN
-283 GEESIGVMIYR
+283 GEDAIALMIYR
-294 NSDANALEV
+294 NTDANALDV
-303 VASANALLQELKE
+303 VARANALLAELKE
-316 TQFPQGVDYQ
+316 TQFPEGVDYQ

-339 KEIFETLVLT
+339 AEIFETLLLT
-349 LILVIAITYLF
+349 LILVVAITYLF
-360 LQDWRATLVPAL
+360 LQDWRATLVPTL

-475 MCISLCLSTINA
+475 MCISLCLSTVNA

-502 KQRKIFSLFNKFLS
+502 KENVVFRGFNKALAW
-516 GSCSGYMK
+516 SCKGYMK

-539 FIGVIFM
+539 FAGVIYM
-546 NYHYLKTIPS
+546 NYYYLSSIPG
-556 SFIPSEDK
+556 SFIPTEDK

-574 PGATLKETND
+574 PGATLAETNRVLQQIESQID
-584 TLKKVEARLAAIPGV
+584 QIPGIE
-599 KNCID
+599 NCISI
-604 VYGYSFTS
+604 YGYSFTS

-626 DWKDRKTPETS
+626 DWDLRNTPETQ
-637 IDEIQKAMQMV
+637 INAIQARLQQIAAEI
-648 AASVP
+648 P

-684 TPLELYNTMNKMLIK
+684 TPEQLQQTMNRLLMR
-699 LNSMRG
+699 LNSLQGM
-705 KVRMA
+705 VMMA
-710 FGNFETGTPELF
+710 FGSFESGTPEMYLD
-722 VDIDREKAEVLGVPL
+722 VDFEKAAALGVS
-737 KNIFATLGGNIASEY
+737 KSQIFSVLMSNVASEY
-752 VNDFTLNGYS
+752 VNDFNLMGYS
-762 FKVKLQGAIN
+762 FKVK
-772 RYYTFNIVPK
+772 
-782 NGMQLPEDILKEAFN
+782 MQ
-797 SIEGVKVAD
+797 
-806 IRKAD
+806 
-811 NGHILLEVISSED
+811 SED
-824 IMAENM
+824 E
-830 SKIKDLQLI
+830 
-839 YGVGE
+839 E
-844 RYKLGD
+844 
-850 IAADISGSYGGFAQ
+850 
-864 NASRADANELL
+864 RADTNGLL
-875 QLLVPSKRGAMIPM
+875 QLQVRSDRGAMVELGA
-889 SSFATVRRT
+889 FATLRRT
-898 SGSRTLTRFNQLL
+898 AGSRSLTRFNQLL
-911 SAKITVQAEPGV
+911 SAKITVQALPGV
-923 SSNTIMKDI
+923 SSQTVMKEIEKIMAED
-932 ENIMQEKEFK
+932 EFK
-942 NGYQISWVDMSYQER
+942 NGYQISWTDMSYQER
-957 GNEGRIVQLLVLA
+957 GNEGRIIQLLILA
-970 LIFGYLFLVGQYES
+970 LVFGYLFLVGQYES
-984 WTIPISVILSF
+984 WTIPISVVLSF

-1039 KQEREAGKS
+1039 KQERESGKS

-1089 RAIGITT
+1089 QAIGITT

-1105 IGIVFIPPLY
+1105 VGIVFIPALY
-1115 AFFQRSREKIY
+1115 AFFQRAREWVY
-1126 AWFNRD
+1126 GWFDRN

>member
-1 MFSQIFIERPKLAI
+1 MFSQIFIERPKLAM
-15 VISVV
+15 VISIV

-40 APPTVMVMAS
+40 APPTIMVMAN

-55 SQELS
+55 SQEVA

-82 TCSNTGLYLLEITF
+82 TSSNTGLYLLEITF
-96 APGSNTDINLVN
+96 ESGSNTDINLVN
-108 VQNAVRKADPLLPD
+108 VQNAVKRAEPLLPD
-122 VVKRNGVR
+122 IVKRNGVQ
-130 QFKRN
+130 QFKRS

-144 STDGSVMSLTELSN
+144 STDGSSMSLTELSN

-167 LSRIPGISEVS
+167 LSRVAGISEVS
-178 IMGERNYSMRI
+178 IMGERNYSMRL
-189 WLDTQKMAAQGIS
+189 WLDSAKLANLGIS
-202 NSDVSA
+202 ISDVSN
-208 AIQSQ
+208 AIKAQ
-213 NLQAAAGS
+213 NVQAAAGS

-230 LQIKVTTLGRLN
+230 IQLKISTLGRLN
-242 ETEQFENI
+242 TKEQFENI

-255 ENGEL
+255 ENGEQ
-260 VKIRDIGRV
+260 VRIKDIARV
-269 ELGAESYSNGSRFN
+269 ELGAENYSNGSRFN
-283 GEESIGVMIYR
+283 GKDSIGLIIYR
-294 NSDANALEV
+294 NSDANALDV
-303 VASANALLQELKE
+303 VQRANALLDDLAEK
-316 TQFPQGVDYQ
+316 QFPEGVSYQ

-332 EYIRITM
+332 KYIRITM
-339 KEIFETLVLT
+339 MEIFETLILT
-349 LILVIAITYLF
+349 LVLVVAITYLF
-360 LQDWRATLVPAL
+360 LQDWRATLVPTL

-410 AIVVTENCMRLIEEE
+410 AIVVTENCMRIIEEE

-431 AASKSMK
+431 AAIKSMK

-502 KQRKIFSLFNKFLS
+502 KANKVFGLFNKFLN
-516 GSCSGYMK
+516 GSCAGYMK

-533 IIAIVI
+533 ILALVI
-539 FIGVIFM
+539 FAGVIYM
-546 NYHYLKTIPS
+546 NYHYLTTIPS

-564 GAIMG
+564 GAVMG

-574 PGATLKETND
+574 PGATLAETNAV
-584 TLKKVEARLAAIPGV
+584 LKQVESNIKSIPGV
-599 KNCID
+599 ENCIS
-604 VYGYSFTS
+604 VYGFSFIG
-612 GAGENCGTFIMTLD
+612 GAGENAGMFIVTLE
-626 DWKDRKTPETS
+626 DWAKRTAPDTQ
-637 IDEIQKAMQMV
+637 INAIQMKLQQA

-670 TGGVTFML
+670 TGGVTFAL

-684 TPLELYNTMNKMLIK
+684 TPAELYNAMNKILMR
-699 LNSMRG
+699 LNTQYKD
-705 KVRMA
+705 KVLMA
-710 FGNFETGTPELF
+710 FGSFETGTPELF
-722 VDIDREKAEVLGVPL
+722 LDIDREKAEALGVPVNRVFSVL
-737 KNIFATLGGNIASEY
+737 AGNIASDY
-752 VNDFTLNGYS
+752 VNDFNLMGYS
-762 FKVKLQGAIN
+762 FKVK
-772 RYYTFNIVPK
+772 
-782 NGMQLPEDILKEAFN
+782 MQAEE
-797 SIEGVKVAD
+797 
-806 IRKAD
+806 
-811 NGHILLEVISSED
+811 SE
-824 IMAENM
+824 
-830 SKIKDLQLI
+830 
-839 YGVGE
+839 
-844 RYKLGD
+844 
-850 IAADISGSYGGFAQ
+850 
-864 NASRADANELL
+864 RADANELL
-875 QLLVPSKRGAMIPM
+875 QLMVQSNRGAMVPL
-889 SSFATVRRT
+889 SSFASLRRT
-898 SGSRTLTRFNQLL
+898 AGSRTLTRFNQLM
-911 SAKITVQAEPGV
+911 SAKITVQGKPGV
-923 SSNTIMKDI
+923 SSQVIMKEI
-932 ENIMQEKEFK
+932 EKIMKEDFPR
-942 NGYQISWVDMSYQER
+942 GYQISWTDMSYQER
-957 GNEGRIVQLLVLA
+957 GNEGRIIQLLILA
-970 LIFGYLFLVGQYES
+970 LVFGYLFLVGQYES
-984 WTIPISVILSF
+984 WTIPISVVLSF
-995 FFAMLGG
+995 FFAMVGG

-1048 VEEAAQNGFSHRYR
+1048 VEEAALNGFSHRYR

-1089 RAIGITT
+1089 QAIGITT

-1105 IGIVFIPPLY
+1105 IGIVFIPSLY
-1115 AFFQRSREKIY
+1115 AFFQRSRERVY
-1126 AWFNRD
+1126 NWFDRN
-1132 KK
+1132 KNTQE